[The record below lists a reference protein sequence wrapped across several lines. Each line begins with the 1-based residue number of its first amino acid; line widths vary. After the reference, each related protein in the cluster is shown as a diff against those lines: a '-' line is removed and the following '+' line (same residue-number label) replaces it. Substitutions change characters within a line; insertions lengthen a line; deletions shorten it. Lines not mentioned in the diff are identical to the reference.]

1 MSKAAKTQQPRWYTI
16 PVRVLLVT
24 FLVTLLS
31 FAIALLLSIA
41 ALVISA
47 KLHGSTP
54 DMRFAYRYVAIPVAV
69 AAGSMV
75 LVLSLVMEVRH
86 YRRSRVLAGIAR
98 ASQ

>member
-1 MSKAAKTQQPRWYTI
+1 MSKAAKTRQPRWYTI

-47 KLHGSTP
+47 KLHCSTP
-54 DMRFAYRYVAIPVAV
+54 DMGLAYRYVALPVAV

-98 ASQ
+98 ASR